1 MIDGVVGV
9 ILWTDDVERLAA
21 FYRDVLDLTPHSVTP
36 DFVAFSLGDVRLSI
50 GRHDGVRGTAS
61 DPFRVMVNLGVRDIQ
76 QVVARLKDRGVA
88 FIREPEQERW
98 GGWVATF
105 SDPDGNMLQLLQQPS

>member
-9 ILWTDDVERLAA
+9 ILWTEDVERLAA
-21 FYRDVLDLTPHSVTP
+21 FYRDVLELTLHSVRP
-36 DFVAFSLGDVRLSI
+36 EFVAFSLGDVRLSI
-50 GRHDGVRGTAS
+50 GRHDGVRGSAS
-61 DPFRVMVNLGVRDIQ
+61 DSFRVMVNLGVQDIQ
-76 QVVARLKDRGVA
+76 QVVARLKQRGVE

-105 SDPDGNMLQLLQQPS
+105 PDLDGNILQLLQQPS